1 MDQHDDRVA
10 VQRLLS
16 LSRQPLFAGT
26 GEGVALTPGGA
37 RFAAGGGR

>member
-1 MDQHDDRVA
+1 MDQHNDRVV